1 MPLVVCVCESSPQTV
16 KTSDLHTGALLG
28 RSTEFPRP
36 AVLLWTQRLQPYSCG
51 LSGALTYS
59 GVNLSLLKLPSCNID
74 NRTSIPQL
82 LASCAWLEGKPSLS
96 HLPGLTH
103 NSLGVKEVN
112 KRLRAVLTK
121 MAVTRASETGI
132 PWRKDRRAWF
142 TGSDRLAHGKHL
154 TQGILRALSKC

>member
-1 MPLVVCVCESSPQTV
+1 M
-16 KTSDLHTGALLG
+16 
-28 RSTEFPRP
+28 
-36 AVLLWTQRLQPYSCG
+36 LLWTQRLQPYSCG

-59 GVNLSLLKLPSCNID
+59 GVLSLLKLPSCNKD

-82 LASCAWLEGKPSLS
+82 LASCARLEGKPSLS

-112 KRLRAVLTK
+112 KKLRAVLTK

-132 PWRKDRRAWF
+132 PWRKHREPGSQDL
-142 TGSDRLAHGKHL
+142 TGSPMES
-154 TQGILRALSKC
+154 T